1 MGHSASTSLNRFA
14 TINYFPAGLSENQYG
29 FEMVQSKV
37 KAIRTIKSLDKNIL
51 MAYSANQPL
60 GTKYWKYYT
69 E

>member
-1 MGHSASTSLNRFA
+1 MGHSASTSRNLFTTIKYFA
-14 TINYFPAGLSENQYG
+14 ADLSENQSG

-37 KAIRTIKSLDKNIL
+37 KAIRTIKNLDKNIL